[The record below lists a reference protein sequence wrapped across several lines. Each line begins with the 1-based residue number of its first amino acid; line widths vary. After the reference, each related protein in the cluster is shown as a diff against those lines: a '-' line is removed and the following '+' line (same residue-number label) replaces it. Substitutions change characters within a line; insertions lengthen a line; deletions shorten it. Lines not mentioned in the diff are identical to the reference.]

1 MELPQKLVIPNTAK
15 IAFVFQLQH
24 VSKQMVQTQT
34 LPHVYVVHQ
43 LVHPVQVYFVK
54 IRHAAAA
61 TIAQTLTDRQQM
73 WHVHVVKLLPA
84 MIIMEI
90 FAIIV
95 LALPLVSM
103 RKQFHVV
110 TQQLKVTS
118 ATV

>member
-1 MELPQKLVIPNTAK
+1 
-15 IAFVFQLQH
+15 
-24 VSKQMVQTQT
+24 MVQPQT
-34 LPHVYVVHQ
+34 LPHVYVVQQ

-54 IRHAAAA
+54 IRYAAAA
-61 TIAQTLTDRQQM
+61 TIAQTLTDRQHM
-73 WHVHVVKLLPA
+73 SHVHVVKLLPA

-90 FAIIV
+90 FAIITF
-95 LALPLVSM
+95 ALRLVSM